1 MPRKIERKF
10 KFIRHGEENYLYMEG
25 AQEWRNTFFRSAEF
39 RALQESKIKDIFKIP
54 ESDARFPVRQDS
66 KRTQLPG
73 TETRDWYDFHSPTG
87 AVLFPYDFTTISSAL
102 SNSASSFQ
110 MPQLKRLL
118 SDRKKGLN
126 GISMSNYRR
135 IQDLKRGD
143 RVILPND
150 SQIHVL
156 NKGIIPKGVLIIA
169 RIGIQEITGYT
180 ALQVRTYVDLKL
192 YEFVLPH
199 HIRSLHLVET
209 ETSLM
214 SKQPPNIPLPGYFI
228 LRHAYLIDIEPEEPE
243 SDDPALKPKYP
254 IYRFELAFLAENGT
268 ASIQKFLCSE
278 TVHESVRRLEISWN
292 VGYPARAANFA
303 TANKWVVWLLKYIPS
318 TLSSQ
323 SKHTETRWIEAETYQ
338 VLGWSTS
345 GVLATGSESVGAIQ
359 TSELTAGTKM
369 YEDDLYRVLAEQVVP
384 RSPKPIKL

>member
-10 KFIRHGEENYLYMEG
+10 TFVKHGEENYLYMEG
-25 AQEWRNTFFRSAEF
+25 AQEWRNKFFRSSEF

-73 TETRDWYDFHSPTG
+73 TETRDW
-87 AVLFPYDFTTISSAL
+87 
-102 SNSASSFQ
+102 
-110 MPQLKRLL
+110 
-118 SDRKKGLN
+118 KKCLN

-150 SQIHVL
+150 SQIHIL
-156 NKGIIPKGVLIIA
+156 NKGIVPKGVLIIA
-169 RIGIQEITGYT
+169 RTGTQEITGYN

-192 YEFVLPH
+192 YEFILPH

-214 SKQPPNIPLPGYFI
+214 SKQPPNIPLPGYFT
-228 LRHAYLIDIEPEEPE
+228 LRHAYLIDIELESPE
-243 SDDPALKPKYP
+243 SEDPELKPKFP
-254 IYRFELAFLAENGT
+254 MYRFELAFLAENGT

-278 TVHESVRRLEISWN
+278 TVHESVNRLEVSWN

-303 TANKWVVWLLKYIPS
+303 AANKWVVWLLKYIPS

-323 SKHTETRWIEAETYQ
+323 SRHIETRWIEAETYQ
-338 VLGWSTS
+338 ILGWSTS
-345 GVLATGSESVGAIQ
+345 GVLATGSDSVGAIQ

-369 YEDDLYRVLAEQVVP
+369 YEDDLYRVLGQQVVP
-384 RSPKPIKL
+384 RPPKPPKL